1 MFCRSLCVDTPAG
14 SEGANLAAAESEQ
27 REVERPAT
35 QLRRMCSDVPNA
47 HSPELSPGRKQDFF
61 FPAFSLIQKLKK
73 AAAAAATRTSEGSR
87 LI

>member
-47 HSPELSPGRKQDFF
+47 PNCRRGENSTFF
-61 FPAFSLIQKLKK
+61 SPAFLLIQKLKKK